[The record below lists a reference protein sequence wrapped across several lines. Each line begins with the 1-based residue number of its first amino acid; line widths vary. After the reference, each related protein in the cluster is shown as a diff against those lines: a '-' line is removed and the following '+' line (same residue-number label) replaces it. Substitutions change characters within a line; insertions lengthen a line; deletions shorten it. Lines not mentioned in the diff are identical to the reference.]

1 MSRTPFLIFPWQR
14 PFLPDLVDAVERLS
28 GGSPGKA
35 LIIVPHQRPWR
46 YIVRIFAERGYA
58 GLLPKTVPFGD
69 LVSLWRAPAAAS
81 ARMVANPLDQGALLH
96 QCVTGL
102 ARDDPDLEARFARMD
117 MARFLPWGL
126 RLAALLE
133 ELFIQGLT
141 PADLTHLE
149 GEVSPPAAAL
159 LGALG
164 RIGRAWRSAL
174 DERGWTTPGLEQ
186 FLAAAASD
194 RIPPLLLP
202 SEDRPV
208 FIAGFSVLS
217 GTEEK
222 LLHALWR
229 AGAHVCLHTDPAI
242 TTDAGAAHWACAEQ
256 AQWLRRWRADAEDA
270 VSLGAEEAAHR
281 PRRQFFAGYD
291 LHSQLEAL
299 AADLASGDDASTAVV
314 LTDSSLLLPVLHHLP
329 EKEVNVSMGYPLAR
343 SPLFRLVDDL
353 FRLREGRAEDG
364 RYHWR
369 ALLHVLRHPYLNML
383 ETTGPD
389 GEPLPLRDGLRRM
402 EALIR
407 EGSRYVDLGVCL
419 AECRGEIPGPLG
431 DLLEECLE
439 TTIGALGRADT
450 TGSLAAWL
458 GGIQAFLLAHGGD
471 IWRRFPLDAEALFR
485 LMRHVA
491 PQLEQNAL
499 AGEVFPPPLLFGI
512 TRQLLERERIPFEAD
527 PLVGVQVLGMLETR
541 LLHFDR
547 VFVVDATDDVLPGN
561 PAQDP
566 LLPDSLRAVLGLP
579 DARRRERVAA
589 HTLHRLCAGARE
601 TCFYWQEG
609 VSHSALFDGKKLRS
623 RFVEGFLW
631 EEEQRQKRLLVPG
644 TPPLRTAVCEVRQ
657 SPREPVS
664 LVRSPGIH
672 AAMAA
677 FLQRPLS
684 ASRLDTYLSCPLRF
698 VWENLC
704 RLKPRQEVNEGD
716 DPAAVG
722 TCLHVAL
729 RDLYAPW
736 VGKTVRRGDITE
748 AQALACFQAAFD
760 AAELRRRLPADA
772 CLMLEAA
779 VPVRLRAFLQ
789 HQPEETH
796 IVALEESINAEL
808 SLAGRTHAFTG
819 IIDRLD
825 RRDGLFYVLDYKTGG
840 IRRLDYSLWTDSPF
854 FDEVTDLCALV
865 DATPPQAPPD
875 EETQMR
881 LDAAFEALRE
891 RLPSVQLPAYVAMLE
906 ARKPGKV
913 GDAALVELRYLGE
926 EHPLFD
932 GLVGEE
938 LTRARADC
946 NLALALLLRHMEH
959 SPRFEGRE
967 GDHCAWCAYAPLCRS

>member
-1 MSRTPFLIFPWQR
+1 MSAQPFLIFPWQR
-14 PFLPDLVDAVERLS
+14 PFLPDLLDAVERLS
-28 GGSPGKA
+28 GGRPGNA

-46 YIVRIFAERGYA
+46 YIVRIFGERGYS
-58 GLLPKTVPFGD
+58 GLLPKVVPFGD
-69 LVSLWRAPAAAS
+69 LVALWRAPEATS
-81 ARMVANPLDQGALLH
+81 ARMVANPLNQGALLH
-96 QCVTGL
+96 QCVQGL
-102 ARDDPDLEARFARMD
+102 AREDAALEARFASME

-126 RLAALLE
+126 RLAAVLE
-133 ELFIQGLT
+133 ELFIQGRE
-141 PADLTHLE
+141 ASDLIHLE

-164 RIGRAWRSAL
+164 RISRAWRAAL
-174 DERGWTTPGLEQ
+174 EERGWTTPGLEQ
-186 FLAAAASD
+186 FLAAQNASV
-194 RIPPLLLP
+194 IPERLLP
-202 SEDRPV
+202 GEERPV

-217 GTEEK
+217 GTEET
-222 LLHALWR
+222 LLRALWR
-229 AGAHVCLHTDPAI
+229 AGAHVCLHTDAALA
-242 TTDAGAAHWACAEQ
+242 DAGAPHWACAEQ
-256 AQWLRRWRADAEDA
+256 AQWLRNWGARAEGA
-270 VSLGAEEAAHR
+270 VRLTREEAEHK
-281 PRRQFFAGYD
+281 PQRQFFAGYD

-299 AADLASGDDASTAVV
+299 AADLAHGDAASTAVV

-329 EKEVNVSMGYPLAR
+329 EKDVNVSMGYPLAR

-353 FRLREGRAEDG
+353 FRLQEGRAEDG

-383 ETTGPD
+383 ETPGKD
-389 GEPLPLRDGLRRM
+389 GEPLALREGLRRM

-407 EGSRYVDLGVCL
+407 EGSRYVDLAACL
-419 AECRGEIPGPLG
+419 SECRGNVPKPLG
-431 DLLEECLE
+431 DLLAECLE
-439 TTIGALGRADT
+439 TTIEALARADT
-450 TGSLAAWL
+450 TAALAAWL

-491 PQLEQNAL
+491 PQLAQNAL
-499 AGEVFPPPLLFGI
+499 AGEVFPAPLLFGI
-512 TRQLLERERIPFEAD
+512 ARQLLEHERIPFEAD

-589 HTLHRLCAGARE
+589 YTLHRLCASARE
-601 TCFYWQEG
+601 THFYWQEG

-631 EEEQRQKRLLVPG
+631 QEEQAQKRLLVPG
-644 TPPLRTAVCEVRQ
+644 TAPLRTAVCDVRQ
-657 SPREPVS
+657 TPREPVT
-664 LVRSPGIH
+664 LARTPRLH
-672 AAMAA
+672 AAMTA
-677 FLQRPLS
+677 FLQRKLS
-684 ASRLDTYLSCPLRF
+684 ASRLDTYLRCPLRF

-722 TCLHVAL
+722 TCLHAAL
-729 RDLYAPW
+729 RALYEPW
-736 VGKTVRRGDITE
+736 LGKMVRRGDITE
-748 AQALACFQAAFD
+748 ARAQAAFEAAFAD
-760 AAELRRRLPADA
+760 AELRRLLPADA

-779 VPVRLRAFLQ
+779 VPVRLGEFLK

-796 IVALEESINAEL
+796 IVALEKRIDADL
-808 SLAGRTHAFTG
+808 SLAGRAYPFTG

-825 RRDGLFYVLDYKTGG
+825 RRDGLLYVLDYKTGG
-840 IRRLDYSLWTDSPF
+840 IKAHDYSLWSDTTF
-854 FDEVTDLCALV
+854 FDEVAAVCALADEAPPGAKPD
-865 DATPPQAPPD
+865 DATV
-875 EETQMR
+875 ER

-906 ARKPGKV
+906 AHEPGKV
-913 GDAALVELRYLGE
+913 GDAALVELRFRGE
-926 EHPLFD
+926 ERPLFD
-932 GLVGEE
+932 GLLDDE
-938 LTRARADC
+938 LVTAREHC
-946 NLALALLLRHMEH
+946 KLALGLLLRHMERA
-959 SPRFEGRE
+959 PGFEGRVE
-967 GDHCAWCAYAPLCRS
+967 DHCSWCAFASLCAS

>member
-1 MSRTPFLIFPWQR
+1 MSARPFLIFPWQR
-14 PFLPDLVDAVERLS
+14 PFLPDLLNAVDRLT
-28 GGSPGKA
+28 GGQPGNA
-35 LIIVPHQRPWR
+35 HIVVPHQRPWR
-46 YIVRIFAERGYA
+46 YIVRIFAERGYS

-69 LVSLWRAPAAAS
+69 LVAMWRAPEAGT

-96 QCVTGL
+96 QCVHDL
-102 ARDDPDLEARFARMD
+102 AGEDAALEARFARMD

-133 ELFIQGLT
+133 ELFIQGLE
-141 PADLTHLE
+141 PSDLHHLE

-164 RIGRAWRSAL
+164 RISRAWRTAL
-174 DERGWTTPGLEQ
+174 DERNWTTPGLEQ
-186 FLAAAASD
+186 FLAARAAS
-194 RIPPLLLP
+194 RIPQALLP
-202 SEDRPV
+202 TEGRPV

-217 GTEEK
+217 GTEEE
-222 LLHALWR
+222 LLRALWY
-229 AGAHVCLHTDPAI
+229 AGAHICLHTASALAD
-242 TTDAGAAHWACAEQ
+242 GKAAHWACAEQ
-256 AQWLRRWRADAEDA
+256 AQWLRAWGARA
-270 VSLGAEEAAHR
+270 EAAVPLTSAQAEHKPQR
-281 PRRQFFAGYD
+281 HFFAGYD

-299 AADLASGDDASTAVV
+299 SADLAPGDSASTAVV
-314 LTDSSLLLPVLHHLP
+314 LTDSSLLMPVLHHLP
-329 EKEVNVSMGYPLAR
+329 EKDVNVSMGYPLAR

-383 ETTGPD
+383 EIPGKD
-389 GEPLPLRDGLRRM
+389 GEPVGLREGLRRM

-407 EGSRYVDLGVCL
+407 EGSRYVDLAACL
-419 AECRGEIPGPLG
+419 AECRGNLPKPLG
-431 DLLEECLE
+431 DLLALCLE
-439 TTIGALGRADT
+439 TTIDALALVKT
-450 TGSLAAWL
+450 TSALAEWL
-458 GGIQAFLLAHGGD
+458 GGIQSFLLEHGGD

-491 PQLEQNAL
+491 PQLAQNAL
-499 AGEVFPPPLLFGI
+499 AGEAFPAPLLFGI
-512 TRQLLERERIPFEAD
+512 ARQLLERERIPFEAD

-589 HTLHRLCAGARE
+589 YTLHRLCASARE
-601 TCFYWQEG
+601 THFYWQEG

-631 EEEQRQKRLLVPG
+631 EEEQARKRLLVPG
-644 TPPLRTAVCEVRQ
+644 TAPLRTAVCEVRQ
-657 SPREPVS
+657 AQREPVS
-664 LVRSPGIH
+664 LVRTPRLH
-672 AAMAA
+672 AAMTA
-677 FLQRPLS
+677 FLQKRLS
-684 ASRLDTYLSCPLRF
+684 ASRLDTYLHCPLRF

-722 TCLHVAL
+722 TCLHTAL
-729 RDLYAPW
+729 RALYEPW
-736 VGKTVRRGDITE
+736 LGKTVRRGDITE
-748 AQALACFQAAFD
+748 ARAMSCFQRALDEAD
-760 AAELRRRLPADA
+760 LRRLLPADA

-779 VPVRLRAFLQ
+779 VPVRLREFLQ
-789 HQPEETH
+789 NQPEETH
-796 IVALEESINAEL
+796 IVALEETIEAKL
-808 SLAGRTHAFTG
+808 ALAGRSYAFTG

-825 RRDGLFYVLDYKTGG
+825 RRDGLLYVLDYKTGG
-840 IRRLDYSLWTDSPF
+840 IKKHDYSLWSDTPF
-854 FDEVTDLCALV
+854 FGEVGAVCALA
-865 DATPPQAPPD
+865 DEGEPGAPPD
-875 EETQMR
+875 DATAAR

-906 ARKPGKV
+906 ARKPGMV
-913 GDAALVELRYLGE
+913 GDAALVELRFKGE

-932 GLVGEE
+932 GLIDEE
-938 LTRARADC
+938 LVTARKDC
-946 NLALALLLRHMEH
+946 NLALALLLRHMERA
-959 SPRFEGRE
+959 PRFEGRV
-967 GDHCAWCAYAPLCRS
+967 GDHCSWCAYAPLCAS